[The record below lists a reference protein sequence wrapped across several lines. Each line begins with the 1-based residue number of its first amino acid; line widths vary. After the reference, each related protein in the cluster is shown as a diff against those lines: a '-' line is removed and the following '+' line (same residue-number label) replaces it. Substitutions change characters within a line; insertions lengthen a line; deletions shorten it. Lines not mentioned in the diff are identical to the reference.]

1 METMEYLKKQFAFN
15 LIAYLVKNE
24 VVPVN
29 DRVSLGIEEA
39 REFFEDVI
47 KTAESIADNKASYV
61 MINDLRQI
69 LEFDGHYFG
78 AKTISRQKSELEKVI
93 AEFKGHIECL
103 DALET
108 NAKKFYS
115 ENQYKK
121 RRFLNTCERMRGFF
135 ERKADN
141 WYENLKEIKD

>member
-1 METMEYLKKQFAFN
+1 MKQTMEATDYIKKQRAFN
-15 LIAYLVKNE
+15 QIAYLVKNE

-29 DRVSLGIEEA
+29 DSISVGIEQA
-39 REFFEDVI
+39 REFFDGVV
-47 KTAESIADNKASYV
+47 KAAESIAQNKASYV
-61 MINDLRQI
+61 MITDFRQI

-78 AKTISRQKSELEKVI
+78 AKTIAKQKSELEKI
-93 AEFKGHIECL
+93 ANEFKGHIECL
-103 DALET
+103 DELET
-108 NAKKFYS
+108 NAKRFYS

-141 WYENLKEIKD
+141 